1 MLKWEAGGG
10 GAGVGWS
17 EQKAVQKEGLAVA
30 EEGSYTWVR
39 DAQPLAGVG
48 QRKT

>member
-1 MLKWEAGGG
+1 MGVQGWE
-10 GAGVGWS
+10 WS
-17 EQKAVQKEGLAVA
+17 EQKAVQKEGQAVA